1 MGFQREV
8 PLMESAT
15 SGSGE
20 PLVLVPGGLTGW
32 ISWAPHADVLAASR
46 QVTRVQLH
54 SVALGL
60 SGAPLPNDY
69 SVNYEV
75 TALDKTLDD
84 LSLEKADF
92 AAWSYGGVS
101 TLSFAIHNSHRV
113 RSLTLIE
120 PPAFWVLRSRGPL
133 PEAVLEQQA
142 FFQTVSKDD
151 VDEEKLLTFVRSAD
165 LVPADVDPRTVPSWP
180 VWMEHRHSL
189 RMRDAPHQ
197 HEDSIELLRA
207 FEKPVLLVKG
217 ESANHNI
224 HHDVIDVLAEELPN
238 ASVVTFPGGHAP
250 HIVSMQRFLERFSR
264 FLSEPNPLQ

>member
-1 MGFQREV
+1 MGFHSEV
-8 PLMESAT
+8 PLMESDT

-32 ISWAPHADVLAASR
+32 ISWIPHAERLAASR

-60 SGAPLPNDY
+60 SGAPLPADY

-75 TALDKTLDD
+75 TALGKTLDA
-84 LSLEKADF
+84 LSLEMADF
-92 AAWSYGGVS
+92 AAWSYGGEI
-101 TLSFAIHNSHRV
+101 TLSFAIHHPHRV

-120 PPAFWVLRSRGPL
+120 PPAVWLLRRRGPL

-142 FFQTVSKDD
+142 FFQTVSKDA
-151 VDEEKLLTFVRSAD
+151 VDEEQLVTFVRSAD
-165 LVPADVDPRTVPSWP
+165 LVPADVDPRTLEPWP
-180 VWMEHRHSL
+180 VWMEHRQSL
-189 RMRDAPHQ
+189 RIRDAPHQ

-217 ESANHNI
+217 ESANHNL
-224 HHDVIDVLAEELPN
+224 HHDIIDVLVEELSN

-250 HIVSMQRFLERFSR
+250 HIVSMQPFMERFTE
-264 FLSEPNPLQ
+264 FLSEQNGVQ